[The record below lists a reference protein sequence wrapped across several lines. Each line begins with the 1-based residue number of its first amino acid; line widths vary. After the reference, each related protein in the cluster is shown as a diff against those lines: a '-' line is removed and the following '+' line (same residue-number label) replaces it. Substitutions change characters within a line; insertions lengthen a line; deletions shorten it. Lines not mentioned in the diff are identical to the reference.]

1 MDTLTPKELSK
12 LQQLTLLM
20 GQAEMA
26 LSKAKYWHYPLD
38 TDLFDKIAK
47 EPISLQAQATVTRD
61 GTLFSIRLTGG
72 HKSRNTY
79 YTTGTLAAAVDICD
93 KWAKRRFKKAHLSVV
108 PDVVQ
113 LVKDAKTYQ
122 PTPGSVLPNNG
133 VIVASTKKYSKGE
146 NEDNFN
152 TWVVLAV
159 LKDAYDAYAVWYV
172 TDREDQGG
180 VYAWQGNY
188 TKSLP
193 KAITYYTDRGGKINE

>member
-1 MDTLTPKELSK
+1 LSS
-12 LQQLTLLM
+12 L
-20 GQAEMA
+20 AE
-26 LSKAKYWHYPLD
+26 
-38 TDLFDKIAK
+38 
-47 EPISLQAQATVTRD
+47 
-61 GTLFSIRLTGG
+61 
-72 HKSRNTY
+72 
-79 YTTGTLAAAVDICD
+79 AVNICD
-93 KWAKRRFKKAHLSVV
+93 KWAKRRFKKPVLSVV

-113 LVKDAKTYQ
+113 LVKEAKTYQ

-133 VIVASTKKYSKGE
+133 VIVASTKKHSKGE
-146 NEDNFN
+146 NDERFN